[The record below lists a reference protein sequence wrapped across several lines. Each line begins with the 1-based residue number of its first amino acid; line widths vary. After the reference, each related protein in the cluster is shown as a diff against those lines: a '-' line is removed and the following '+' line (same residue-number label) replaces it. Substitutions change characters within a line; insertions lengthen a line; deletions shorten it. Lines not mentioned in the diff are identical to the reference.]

1 VQKCLVQVRGPTASR
16 IAMHLKPKPATLRST
31 ESESSKVEILPPEI
45 SNPDCN
51 TPGAINFIVSQDCVL
66 PGLDRSV
73 KICTPTAGQPPKVR
87 CKSKQPLPM
96 PAGSSQ
102 CRSTWMVLSHWS
114 PVYLEETS
122 LAVSPG
128 THRITVKAWDAA
140 GQFSQGL
147 QVNVP

>member
-1 VQKCLVQVRGPTASR
+1 
-16 IAMHLKPKPATLRST
+16 
-31 ESESSKVEILPPEI
+31 
-45 SNPDCN
+45 
-51 TPGAINFIVSQDCVL
+51 
-66 PGLDRSV
+66 
-73 KICTPTAGQPPKVR
+73 
-87 CKSKQPLPM
+87 
-96 PAGSSQ
+96 
-102 CRSTWMVLSHWS
+102 MVLSHWS